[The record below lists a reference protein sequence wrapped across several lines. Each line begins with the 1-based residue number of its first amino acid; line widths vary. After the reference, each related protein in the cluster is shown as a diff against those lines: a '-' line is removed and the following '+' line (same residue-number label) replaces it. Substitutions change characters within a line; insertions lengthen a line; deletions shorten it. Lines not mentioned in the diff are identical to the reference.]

1 MSTKESEALAGALL
15 TILVLISLAFA
26 DVITTYNGGFSVTV
40 VPQPVI
46 PWLQTPSC
54 GGAFSAGPA
63 GFARTLYACTL
74 QTTSGYQLTS
84 LLSDLNTAVRGE
96 FSLSLNA
103 ASLSAAGVAS
113 GNVAAYAG
121 ATANGA
127 PVGQSQVYPASEFP
141 LNAGTYALKQTLLF
155 SRAPVNSALQ
165 GAFNYSIGGA
175 IYSYD
180 LSEKVI
186 VPSGNAFNL
195 LNGVGSFSSSYV
207 YQGDNDGLPSS
218 SYPEYYSSS
227 NAPSGYW
234 STSSVDQPVYELVAA
249 QSESAGTVFWNENY
263 GGNDVTMRVIATY
276 GGGSSQPADGIEV
289 YMFLDPEGWAANSNY
304 DDSIPYSAS
313 GTSGPDG
320 VGSFSPIQG
329 DVMLPASGLEHSH
342 YLSVVPE
349 NYLVVQWD
357 PYWQTRG
364 TAAGATGQFNVWIVT
379 SYFYFNWFTFPYQ
392 FYCQV
397 SPSPSP
403 NLGNSYS
410 GWDGV
415 GTGYFLPKPKDYVC
429 LTVTYDGSNN
439 SIYGNALDL
448 NTGQVATLSLSL
460 GNAFTNPSS
469 GPYIFGVGGSTGN
482 SYNNWGFTLVNY
494 ASR

>member
-1 MSTKESEALAGALL
+1 M
-15 TILVLISLAFA
+15 
-26 DVITTYNGGFSVTV
+26 
-40 VPQPVI
+40 I

-186 VPSGNAFNL
+186 VPSANVLNL
-195 LNGVGSFSSSYV
+195 LNGQNFFVTHID
-207 YQGDNDGLPSS
+207 QGDDDGSRVTNTSS
-218 SYPEYYSSS
+218 PSYPKGYSSS
-227 NAPSGYW
+227 TVASYWGSGNVIQPALEMVAP
-234 STSSVDQPVYELVAA
+234 
-249 QSESAGTVFWNENY
+249 QSYSAGAVFWSENY
-263 GGNDVTMRVIATY
+263 AGNSATVTLIGTYATY
-276 GGGSSQPADGIEV
+276 NTAVEDGFEV
-289 YMFLDPEGWAANSNY
+289 YMFLSPPSKGDPAVQWAISSTYNW
-304 DDSIPYSAS
+304 SIPYEASLPSSAS
-313 GTSGPDG
+313 PNGP
-320 VGSFSPIQG
+320 SLPSYSSYQG
-329 DVMLPASGLEHSH
+329 DIILPKSSTP
-342 YLSVVPE
+342 YLMI
-349 NYLVVQWD
+349 QWD
-357 PYWQTRG
+357 PYWQVVG
-364 TAAGATGQFNVWIVT
+364 TAPNSTGQFNVWVVT
-379 SYFYFNWFTFPYQ
+379 NTKNTNKGHAGTN
-392 FYCQV
+392 V
-397 SPSPSP
+397 TA
-403 NLGNSYS
+403 YS
-410 GWDGV
+410 GV
-415 GTGYFLPKPKDYVC
+415 GNGYFRPNPQDYIC
-429 LTVTYDGSNN
+429 LSVTYYKSNN
-439 SIYGNALDL
+439 TVSGFAYDL
-448 NTGQVATLSLSL
+448 NTGQVATFSESL
-460 GNAFTNPSS
+460 GKSPGKSS
-469 GPYIFGVGGSTGN
+469 GKSPGAVFSAPPSNTYAFGVAGNTGSG
-482 SYNNWGFTLVNY
+482 YANWDILFLNY
-494 ASR
+494 FSF